1 VYIIADMD
9 INSADSKILSV
20 SGVNKLI
27 KLTLENEPLLSEI
40 RVRGEISNFTR
51 HASGHLYFSLKDA
64 NAQIRSVMF
73 MRNAGALKFRPED
86 GLEVIADGSIGVF
99 EKRGEYQLYVRDMQ
113 PAGVGALYLQFE
125 KLKQKLQKEGLFD
138 PDRKKEIPKFPR
150 RIAVVTSPT
159 GAAVRDVINII
170 TRRFPAI
177 DIIVVPALVQGA
189 DAPASI
195 IAALK
200 RALALLEIDTILLVR
215 GGGSIEDL
223 WGFNDENLAR
233 EIAAAKI
240 PIISGVGHETDF
252 TIADFAADLRAPT
265 PSAAA
270 EIAVPDMNE
279 LRMKLDSIHAHLL
292 RRLTDL
298 ARYYRSRLETSS
310 VKLSTDR
317 ILDFID
323 RRRELLDD
331 YSKNSKKNLL
341 RMVDTHRRTVSHL
354 EEKLAA
360 IDPRRVL
367 ARGFSICEDHQS
379 GKLIRSVAQIK
390 QSTVL
395 RVTLQDGAIVAKPDL
410 KTNPAQKLLD
420 LE

>member
-1 VYIIADMD
+1 MYIIADMD

-177 DIIVVPALVQGA
+177 DIIVAPALVQGA
-189 DAPASI
+189 EAPASI

-200 RALALLEIDTILLVR
+200 RALALPEIDTILLVR

-279 LRMKLDSIHAHLL
+279 LRMKLDSTHAHLL

-395 RVTLQDGAIVAKPDL
+395 RVTLQDGTIVAKPDL
-410 KTNPAQKLLD
+410 KTNPSQKLLD